1 MEAKQRILKEKLLK
15 NISKTRMKAISD
27 IINRKNK
34 NISIRL
40 IEWFVSNYSKTHNIK
55 YQVNNMEFEVHKY
68 YKDEQ
73 MCSFNKKL
81 FDMYKRTDTF
91 IVEVD
96 SNVSFKTTVAQLN
109 FFQWAFKYKVIQYV
123 ENNFQKIKEDLE
135 RDVKNKLSRKKLPK
149 TRKTSKKFYEYTL
162 ISRLKTILS
171 FS

>member
-1 MEAKQRILKEKLLK
+1 MEVKEKILKEKLLK
-15 NISKTRMKAISD
+15 SISKTRMKAISD

-40 IEWFVSNYSKTHNIK
+40 IEWFVSNYSKTYNIK
-55 YQVNNMEFEVHKY
+55 YQVNNEEFQVHKS

-91 IVEVD
+91 TVKVD
-96 SNVSFKTTVAQLN
+96 PTISFKTTVAQLN
-109 FFQWAFKYKVIQYV
+109 FFEWAFKYKVINYV

-135 RDVKNKLSRKKLPK
+135 KYVKNKSARKKLPK
-149 TRKTSKKFYEYTL
+149 TSKKFYDYTL
-162 ISRLKTILS
+162 VSRLKITLS